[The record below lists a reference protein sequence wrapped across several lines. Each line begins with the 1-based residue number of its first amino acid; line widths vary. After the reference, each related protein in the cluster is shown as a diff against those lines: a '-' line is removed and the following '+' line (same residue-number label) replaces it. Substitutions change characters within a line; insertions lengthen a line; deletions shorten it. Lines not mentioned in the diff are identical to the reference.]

1 VIVVETS
8 VRQMVEEARKNVEE
22 ITVEE
27 AKEAW
32 DKGEIGVVVDVR
44 EPGEWQRGHIPG
56 ALHVPRGLLEFQAD
70 PSYPAANPNLVE
82 NKDQKIVVHCAK
94 GLRAVLAADTLKKL
108 GYTNVSAMKGGLDDW
123 AAHGW
128 PVEAPPTEWR

>member
-1 VIVVETS
+1 VATS
-8 VRQMVEEARKNVEE
+8 VQKMIEEARKNVEE

-32 DKGEIGVVVDVR
+32 DKGEIGVVLDVR

-56 ALHVPRGLLEFQAD
+56 AVHVPRGLLEFQAD
-70 PSYPAANPNLVE
+70 SSYPAANPNLVE

-108 GYTNVSAMKGGLDDW
+108 GYTNVVALKGGLDDW